1 MRFAQMVINGGELD
15 GARIIGNK
23 TLEYM
28 TQNHLAGIFGSNG
41 QHDPQELPGFTRGTG
56 FGLGFAVVEDPTAT
70 GGIGSVGEYY
80 WGGAAGTIFWI
91 DPVEDLVGIVMIQHM
106 NVRVPL
112 RATFKALTYG
122 AIID

>member
-1 MRFAQMVINGGELD
+1 MRFSQMVLNGGELD
-15 GARIIGNK
+15 GARIIGSK

-28 TQNHLAGIFGSNG
+28 TQNHLPGIFGDHG
-41 QHDPQELPGFTRGTG
+41 QHPGDQLPGFANGTG
-56 FGLGFAVVEDPTAT
+56 FGLGFAVAEDQTAV
-70 GGIGSVGEYY
+70 GGIGSNGEYY

-91 DPVEDLVGIVMIQHM
+91 DPEEELIGIVMIQHM
-106 NVRVPL
+106 NVQIPL